1 MEIGGILNGGKYSR
15 ESSKFLCGIMWGY
28 DE

>member
-1 MEIGGILNGGKYSR
+1 MEIGGILSGGKYSR
-15 ESSKFLCGIMWGY
+15 EFLKFLCEIMWGY